1 MKVFG
6 MRIKEVGLE
15 FSSREEREKA
25 LVTFTRASTVG
36 ISDYGVMFTEAQAPF
51 GTYERETNE
60 IRVHCAACRGVFPV
74 ENCGKREYWELD
86 YYKKEA
92 KHNDYICDGCLAA
105 KDRATE
111 VRKANAILGKEEK
124 EEQ

>member
-6 MRIKEVGLE
+6 MRIKDVGLE

-25 LVTFTRASTVG
+25 LITFTRASTVG
-36 ISDYGVMFTEAQAPF
+36 ISEYGIKFDETQAPF
-51 GTYERETNE
+51 GTYERETKE
-60 IRVHCAACRGVFPV
+60 VLVHCSSCRGEFEVGS
-74 ENCGKREYWELD
+74 CGKREYWALD

-92 KHNDYICDGCLAA
+92 KHEDYICDGCLAA
-105 KDRATE
+105 KNRDTE
-111 VRKANAILGKEEK
+111 VRKAKAVLGKEGE